1 VAKPRFGLGRGLDA
15 LIPGASAEPEEDS
28 AAPTPTPIPQA
39 TPLETPIDSIQP
51 NPRQP
56 RRNIQADEALQE
68 LAASIKEHGVIQP
81 LVVTELAPEE
91 QVPVE
96 TNGEIVRYQLIA
108 GERRWRASK
117 LAKLE
122 KVPVIVREASPQQVL
137 ELALIENIQRSDL
150 NPIEEAEAYQM
161 LVHEYGLTQEAVG
174 QRVGKSRAA
183 IANTIRLL
191 GLPVAVREKLANRT
205 REFTAGHARAVLNIK
220 NEEAQRQ
227 AIQDI
232 IEQGLSVRDAEEL
245 ARRFNDVSVQY
256 QPEQQAAPQ
265 QPGQEPEKETQPQA
279 QASEDFNLTSTL
291 EEDFLHALALK
302 VQLRRNSKGKGSL
315 TIFFNSDEELQ
326 RLYEMITER
335 PEGH

>member
-1 VAKPRFGLGRGLDA
+1 MAKPRFGLGRGLDA
-15 LIPGASAEPEEDS
+15 LIPGASADPEAAS
-28 AAPTPTPIPQA
+28 APPTPIPQA

-56 RRNIQADEALQE
+56 RRHIPEDEALQE

-91 QVPVE
+91 QVSVE
-96 TNGEIVRYQLIA
+96 PSGDVVRYQLIA

-220 NEEAQRQ
+220 NEDAQRQ

-245 ARRFNDVSVQY
+245 ARRFNEVSVQH
-256 QPEQQAAPQ
+256 QPEQKTVPQ
-265 QPGQEPEKETQPQA
+265 QPGETPGQEAQPQA
-279 QASEDFNLTSTL
+279 QASEDFNLTRTL
-291 EEDFLHALALK
+291 EDHFRNALELK
-302 VQLRRNSKGKGSL
+302 VQLRRNAKEKGSL
-315 TIFFNSDEELQ
+315 TVFFNSEEELQ
-326 RLYEMITER
+326 HLYEMIVGRQDT
-335 PEGH
+335 